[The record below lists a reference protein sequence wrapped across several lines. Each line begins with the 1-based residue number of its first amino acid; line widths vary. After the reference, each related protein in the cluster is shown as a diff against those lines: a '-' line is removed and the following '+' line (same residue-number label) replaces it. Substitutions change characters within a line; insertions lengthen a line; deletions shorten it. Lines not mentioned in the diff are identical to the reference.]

1 MIENHLKSLY
11 IRCDKADGLIRVY
24 DGARY
29 LVLSDFEKNDAIC
42 NRIRYLIS
50 GKSDIAN
57 VISHNY
63 ARTKI
68 DSYNYLS
75 LENTLT
81 LHNVIMHIKLA
92 FDKDHNQ
99 HYCNIFLGKC
109 SYQLTKN

>member
-1 MIENHLKSLY
+1 MIKNHLKSLY
-11 IRCDKADGLIRVY
+11 IRRNKVDGIIRVY
-24 DGARY
+24 DGTRY
-29 LVLSDFEKNDAIC
+29 LVLSDSEKYDAIY

-63 ARTKI
+63 ARTKV

-75 LENTLT
+75 LENTLS